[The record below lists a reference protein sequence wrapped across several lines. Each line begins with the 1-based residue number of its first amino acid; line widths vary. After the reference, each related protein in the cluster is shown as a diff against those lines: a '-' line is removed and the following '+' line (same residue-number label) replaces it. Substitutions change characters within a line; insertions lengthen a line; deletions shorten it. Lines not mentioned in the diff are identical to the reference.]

1 MLFKNFTVGQPV
13 YIFDRVN
20 LTLIKAKV
28 TNVTPSHVSNN
39 PVTPTYNPMQFNYQN
54 PMNSNMV
61 VDVTVESEG
70 SSKVYTFK
78 DSTEIGYTD
87 SLVISGERDLILKE
101 VGDMKSQS
109 EDALKQ
115 VDLHKERI
123 SKCTNII
130 AEFSPEVKEKK
141 LMEDRFHT
149 IETSMADMSK
159 TVNNLAKSVQTLVD
173 EFHK

>member
-1 MLFKNFTVGQPV
+1 MLFKNFTTGQPV

-20 LTLIKAKV
+20 LTLTKAKV
-28 TNVTPSHVSNN
+28 TNVTPSHLSNN
-39 PVTPTYNPMQFNYQN
+39 PAQPNYNPMPFNYQN

-61 VDVTVESEG
+61 VDITIESEG
-70 SSKVYTFK
+70 SSKIYTFK

-101 VGDMKSQS
+101 VGDMKNQS

-123 SKCTNII
+123 EKCTNII

-141 LMEDRFHT
+141 LMEDRFHS
-149 IETSMADMSK
+149 IETTVSDMSK
-159 TVNNLAKSVQTLVD
+159 VVNSLAKSVQSLVD